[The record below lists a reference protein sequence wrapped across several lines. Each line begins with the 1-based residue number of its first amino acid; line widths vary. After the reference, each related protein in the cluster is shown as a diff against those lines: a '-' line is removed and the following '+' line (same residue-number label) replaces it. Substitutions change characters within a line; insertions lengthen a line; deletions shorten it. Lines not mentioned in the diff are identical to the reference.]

1 MEIEARINA
10 VRPKVAAARK
20 MISQLTP
27 RNEDQRR
34 KIQAAENLLNGV
46 ENFLLS
52 HALKEQHPRRGFFQ
66 NSERLTGNMIEH
78 DLSCDGSAS

>member
-1 MEIEARINA
+1 MEIGARINA

-46 ENFLLS
+46 V
-52 HALKEQHPRRGFFQ
+52 FFQ
-66 NSERLTGNMIEH
+66 NPERLTGKMIEH
-78 DLSCDGSAS
+78 DLNGDGSAS

>member
-1 MEIEARINA
+1 MEIGARINA

-46 ENFLLS
+46 VFFRI
-52 HALKEQHPRRGFFQ
+52 LKDSLGR
-66 NSERLTGNMIEH
+66 
-78 DLSCDGSAS
+78 

>member
-1 MEIEARINA
+1 MEIDARINA

-46 ENFLLS
+46 V
-52 HALKEQHPRRGFFQ
+52 FFQ
-66 NSERLTGNMIEH
+66 NPERLTGKVIEH
-78 DLSCDGSAS
+78 DLNGDGSAS

>member
-1 MEIEARINA
+1 MEIDARISA

-27 RNEDQRR
+27 PNEDQRR

-46 ENFLLS
+46 ENFFLS
-52 HALKEQHPRRGFFQ
+52 HALKEQPWRGFFQ
-66 NSERLTGNMIEH
+66 NPERLTGKMIEQ
-78 DLSCDGSAS
+78 DLNGDGSAS

>member
-1 MEIEARINA
+1 MKMEIDARISA

-34 KIQAAENLLNGV
+34 KSRREFFKWRGK
-46 ENFLLS
+46 LLS
-52 HALKEQHPRRGFFQ
+52 EPRLEGTTPMAWFL
-66 NSERLTGNMIEH
+66 SE
-78 DLSCDGSAS
+78 S

>member
-1 MEIEARINA
+1 MEIDARINA

-34 KIQAAENLLNGV
+34 KIQAAENLRFVRRIHGLV
-46 ENFLLS
+46 S
-52 HALKEQHPRRGFFQ
+52 ALATCQ
-66 NSERLTGNMIEH
+66 EH
-78 DLSCDGSAS
+78 DRAQVR

>member
-1 MEIEARINA
+1 MEIDARINA

-46 ENFLLS
+46 ENFFLS
-52 HALKEQHPRRGFFQ
+52 HALRNNTHGVVFFGILKD
-66 NSERLTGNMIEH
+66 SLGR
-78 DLSCDGSAS
+78 

>member
-1 MEIEARINA
+1 MEIDARINA

-34 KIQAAENLLNGV
+34 KIQAAENPLNGV
-46 ENFLLS
+46 GNFYLS
-52 HALKEQHPRRGFFQ
+52 DASKEQQPWRGFFQ
-66 NSERLTGNMIEH
+66 NPERLTGKN
-78 DLSCDGSAS
+78 D

>member
-1 MEIEARINA
+1 MEIDARINA

-34 KIQAAENLLNGV
+34 KIQAAENLLKWRGK
-46 ENFLLS
+46 LLS
-52 HALKEQHPRRGFFQ
+52 EPRLEGTTPMAWFF
-66 NSERLTGNMIEH
+66 SE
-78 DLSCDGSAS
+78 S

>member
-1 MEIEARINA
+1 MEIDAHINA

-27 RNEDQRR
+27 RNGDQRR

-46 ENFLLS
+46 ENFLS
-52 HALKEQHPRRGFFQ
+52 EPRLEGTTPMARFS
-66 NSERLTGNMIEH
+66 SE
-78 DLSCDGSAS
+78 S

>member
-1 MEIEARINA
+1 MEIDARINA

-34 KIQAAENLLNGV
+34 KIQAAEK
-46 ENFLLS
+46 S
-52 HALKEQHPRRGFFQ
+52 SKWRGFFQ
-66 NSERLTGNMIEH
+66 NPERLTGKMIEH
-78 DLSCDGSAS
+78 DLNGDGSAS

>member
-1 MEIEARINA
+1 MEIDARINA

-27 RNEDQRR
+27 RNGDQRR

-46 ENFLLS
+46 EDFFL
-52 HALKEQHPRRGFFQ
+52 PRLEGITLMAWFV
-66 NSERLTGNMIEH
+66 
-78 DLSCDGSAS
+78 

>member
-1 MEIEARINA
+1 MEIDACINA
-10 VRPKVAAARK
+10 VRPKVVAARK

-46 ENFLLS
+46 ENFFLS
-52 HALKEQHPRRGFFQ
+52 H
-66 NSERLTGNMIEH
+66 
-78 DLSCDGSAS
+78 D

>member
-1 MEIEARINA
+1 MEIGARINA

-34 KIQAAENLLNGV
+34 KIQAAENLLNGEV
-46 ENFLLS
+46 FFRI
-52 HALKEQHPRRGFFQ
+52 LKDSLGR
-66 NSERLTGNMIEH
+66 
-78 DLSCDGSAS
+78 

>member
-1 MEIEARINA
+1 MEIGARINA

-20 MISQLTP
+20 MISQLTY

-46 ENFLLS
+46 VFFRI
-52 HALKEQHPRRGFFQ
+52 LKDSLGR
-66 NSERLTGNMIEH
+66 
-78 DLSCDGSAS
+78 

>member
-1 MEIEARINA
+1 MEIDARINA

-46 ENFLLS
+46 
-52 HALKEQHPRRGFFQ
+52 FFFRILED
-66 NSERLTGNMIEH
+66 SLGR
-78 DLSCDGSAS
+78 